1 MITEVQSLEEVIKL
15 IRENEKRLKGM
26 GVLSLSIFGS
36 FAEGNFN
43 NKSDVDILI
52 EPEYE
57 KPFTL
62 FTLIRVKL
70 FLEELLGRKVDIR
83 TKNSLKDEVRKN
95 IKEVK
100 VF

>member
-1 MITEVQSLEEVIKL
+1 MATGVQSLEEVVKI
-15 IRENEKRLKGM
+15 IRENEKRLKSM

-36 FAEGNFN
+36 FADGNFN
-43 NKSDVDILI
+43 NKSDVDVLI

-83 TKNSLKDEVRKN
+83 TKNNLKDEVRKN

>member
-1 MITEVQSLEEVIKL
+1 MATKVQSLEEVKKL
-15 IRENEKRLKGM
+15 IKENEEKLKSM

-36 FAEGNFN
+36 FAEGDF
-43 NKSDVDILI
+43 KDTSDVDVLI
-52 EPEYE
+52 EPNYE

-62 FTLIRVKL
+62 FTLIKVKF
-70 FLEELLGRKVDIR
+70 FLEELLGRKVDVK
-83 TKNSLKDEVRKN
+83 TKNSLREELRKN

>member
-1 MITEVQSLEEVIKL
+1 MTTGVQSLEEVVKL
-15 IRENEKRLKGM
+15 IRKNGKKLKSM

-36 FAEGNFN
+36 FAEGDF
-43 NKSDVDILI
+43 KDTSDVDVLI

-62 FTLIRVKL
+62 FTLIKVKL
-70 FLEELLGRKVDIR
+70 FLEELLGRKVDVK
-83 TKNSLKDEVRKN
+83 TKNSLKEEVRKN

>member
-1 MITEVQSLEEVIKL
+1 MTTGVQSLEEVVKL
-15 IRENEKRLKGM
+15 IRKNGKKLKSM

-36 FAEGNFN
+36 FAEGDF
-43 NKSDVDILI
+43 KDTSDVDVLI

-62 FTLIRVKL
+62 FTLIKVKL
-70 FLEELLGRKVDIR
+70 SLEELLGRKVDVK
-83 TKNSLKDEVRKN
+83 TKNSLKEEVRKN